1 MKARPTDLEAID
13 ASLLSIQD
21 EFREHFGWG
30 LAADLES
37 AHALRAA
44 IEESNVDIWSR
55 AQRARTVAALHRR
68 LVLRAT
74 DIALLGAAVTTAEI
88 ETALTDNTLLI
99 AADGATGVL
108 STLPDSLA
116 ERAWSRLACVVSDAD
131 GGEGTVAAVKRGIP
145 MILHA
150 HGDNIDA
157 WTELLALAS
166 SRRTPPPI
174 VLTHQTPESI
184 AGMHNPGGFTD
195 GDRAACFA
203 RALGVPR
210 ERIRLLGTRT
220 DIVGEWSGSSD
231 PEQKLLKLQWM
242 AKVLQYLGFWV

>member
-13 ASLLSIQD
+13 SSLLSIQD

-145 MILHA
+145 TRGPNCSPSPAVAEPHPRSSSPTRRPSQSPECTIPA
-150 HGDNIDA
+150 
-157 WTELLALAS
+157 AS
-166 SRRTPPPI
+166 RMVTARPVSLEPWVCRASASDYLEPARTSSESGPAQATPSR
-174 VLTHQTPESI
+174 S
-184 AGMHNPGGFTD
+184 
-195 GDRAACFA
+195 C
-203 RALGVPR
+203 
-210 ERIRLLGTRT
+210 
-220 DIVGEWSGSSD
+220 
-231 PEQKLLKLQWM
+231 
-242 AKVLQYLGFWV
+242 

>member
-13 ASLLSIQD
+13 SSLLSIQD

-44 IEESNVDIWSR
+44 IEESNVDIRSR

-99 AADGATGVL
+99 AADGAEFGATV
-108 STLPDSLA
+108 STSNPKGPVIDVGL
-116 ERAWSRLACVVSDAD
+116 
-131 GGEGTVAAVKRGIP
+131 
-145 MILHA
+145 LHA
-150 HGDNIDA
+150 GPLARKFIDLDERVA
-157 WTELLALAS
+157 EMDAQGVRVQALSLKIYRKFAVNPPKR
-166 SRRTPPPI
+166 SRQ
-174 VLTHQTPESI
+174 VS
-184 AGMHNPGGFTD
+184 
-195 GDRAACFA
+195 
-203 RALGVPR
+203 
-210 ERIRLLGTRT
+210 
-220 DIVGEWSGSSD
+220 
-231 PEQKLLKLQWM
+231 
-242 AKVLQYLGFWV
+242 Y

>member
-13 ASLLSIQD
+13 SSLLSIQD

-108 STLPDSLA
+108 STLPD
-116 ERAWSRLACVVSDAD
+116 
-131 GGEGTVAAVKRGIP
+131 
-145 MILHA
+145 
-150 HGDNIDA
+150 
-157 WTELLALAS
+157 
-166 SRRTPPPI
+166 
-174 VLTHQTPESI
+174 
-184 AGMHNPGGFTD
+184 
-195 GDRAACFA
+195 
-203 RALGVPR
+203 
-210 ERIRLLGTRT
+210 
-220 DIVGEWSGSSD
+220 
-231 PEQKLLKLQWM
+231 
-242 AKVLQYLGFWV
+242 

>member
-13 ASLLSIQD
+13 SSLLSIQD

-150 HGDNIDA
+150 HGDNTDA

-166 SRRTPPPI
+166 SRRTPPRSSSPTRRPSQSPECTI
-174 VLTHQTPESI
+174 PAASRMVTARPVSLEPWVCRASASDYLEPARTSSESGPAQATPS
-184 AGMHNPGGFTD
+184 
-195 GDRAACFA
+195 RSC
-203 RALGVPR
+203 
-210 ERIRLLGTRT
+210 
-220 DIVGEWSGSSD
+220 
-231 PEQKLLKLQWM
+231 
-242 AKVLQYLGFWV
+242 